1 MAKNVVELTK
11 LLLKDSENSS
21 FLALYGGNVV
31 ECAVNTEPKT
41 VLLGL
46 IAVMTV
52 ATSDD
57 LKVVKKMLSK
67 DLLEYVADGDLHTKL
82 NSVEYSTNLRE
93 VVTVGYM
100 MEQLQDN

>member
-11 LLLKDSENSS
+11 LLLKDTENSS

-46 IAVMTV
+46 IAKMTV
-52 ATSDD
+52 ATSDE
-57 LKVVKKMLSK
+57 LN
-67 DLLEYVADGDLHTKL
+67 GGGTK
-82 NSVEYSTNLRE
+82 
-93 VVTVGYM
+93 
-100 MEQLQDN
+100 